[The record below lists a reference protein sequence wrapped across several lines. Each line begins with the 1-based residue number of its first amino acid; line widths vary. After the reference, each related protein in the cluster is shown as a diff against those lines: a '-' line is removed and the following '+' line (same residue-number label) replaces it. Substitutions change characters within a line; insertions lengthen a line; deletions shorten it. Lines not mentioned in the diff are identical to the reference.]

1 MKKIILFLGLI
12 FCFSILSY
20 SQDDVKNNAVSA
32 ANDAATKAAKI
43 ISDTT
48 AKPKAW
54 ILKNNLTLNAEQNMF
69 ENWEQGGVGSLAF
82 SAFFKG
88 FYNYRKQSIK
98 WDNSVELSYGKMRQD
113 NNGEGIFD
121 SGNKF
126 RKNEDKIELNSI
138 FGYKAFK
145 CWNYSALVN
154 FKSQFDDGFKN
165 DTILVS
171 SFLSPAYLITSIGLE
186 YKPRP
191 YLSLLI
197 SPITGRTTFVLNE
210 DLITV
215 GNAFGITPGDNFH
228 FALGS
233 YIKVFVEKEVF
244 KNVHVLSKLEFFSD
258 YKKES
263 VFYRNTD
270 INFETF
276 VTLKVNKYL
285 SAFFNFQVVYNNDF
299 NSNLQFKERFGLS
312 IPLSF

>member
-1 MKKIILFLGLI
+1 MKKIILFLGLT
-12 FCFSILSY
+12 FCVSILSF
-20 SQDDVKNNAVSA
+20 SQDDVKKSAVTAANSA
-32 ANDAATKAAKI
+32 ADKVSKI
-43 ISDTT
+43 VIDTT
-48 AKPKAW
+48 NKPKSW
-54 ILKNNLTLNAEQNMF
+54 TLKNNLTLNAEQSTF
-69 ENWEQGGVGSLAF
+69 ENWEQGGVGSVSF

-88 FYNYRKQSIK
+88 FYNYSKRNVN

-113 NNGEGIFD
+113 NNGKGIFD

-197 SPITGRTTFVLNE
+197 SPITGRTTFVLNK
-210 DLITV
+210 DLITE
-215 GNAFGITPGDNFH
+215 GNAFGIIPGDHFNFA
-228 FALGS
+228 FGS
-233 YIKVFVEKEVF
+233 YVKIFFEKEVA

-258 YKKES
+258 YNKES

-285 SAFFNFQVVYNNDF
+285 SAFVNIQLAYNNDF